1 MEANRAEIYQKD
13 SSERYKKLFAT
24 LLDGIPSSIL
34 LIDRHLRIV
43 SANLNFLE
51 KSRRSLSNTLGYR
64 LREVFP
70 SVVLEYKDLVKS
82 IRQVFEK
89 SQSTQGERITYCAQ
103 GVPMRIYS
111 YSILPFFWNGV
122 VEHTIL
128 LMEDIT
134 EQVHLSEEV
143 RRIERH
149 LASIVESANDIILS
163 TDIEGRILTWNTAA
177 EKLSGYTFH
186 EVKGRS
192 FFEYFAKERQ
202 QEVILFLSRLKA
214 TENREISRVIEWDLV
229 TRKGALIP
237 ISWVFS
243 MMKDELTQTVGMVG
257 VGRDLTERRKFEM
270 QLFRSQKLAALGVMA
285 GGIAHEIR
293 NPLAVCSSA
302 AQFLMEDH
310 LTPEFQ
316 RECAQK
322 IQTGIQK
329 ATIIIENLLKFGRPL
344 SQSDITEVHLIS
356 VLKETLTLIKNQAK
370 LQKIQ
375 ITTHFSKGSIRIN
388 GNANLLQQVF
398 MNLFLNAIHAMPKGG
413 RLSISTEKMG
423 GEVKVRIKDTGRG
436 ISKMAIE
443 NIFDPFYTTSA
454 VGKGTGLGL
463 SICYSII
470 KHHLGSI
477 DVESKEGKGSTFTV
491 RFPILRTKDWQ
502 EK

>member
-1 MEANRAEIYQKD
+1 VEAENFLMEANRAEIYQED
-13 SSERYKKLFAT
+13 SSDRYKNLFAI
-24 LLDGIPSSIL
+24 LLDAIPSSVL
-34 LIDRHLRIV
+34 LIDRHLCIV

-51 KSRRSLSNTLGYR
+51 KNRRSLSNTVGYR
-64 LREVFP
+64 LEDVFP
-70 SVVLEYKDLVKS
+70 PVIFEYMDLARR

-89 SQSTQGERITYCAQ
+89 SQPTRGERITYHAP
-103 GVPMRIYS
+103 GLPIRIYS
-111 YSILPFFWNGV
+111 YIILPFCWNGV
-122 VEHTIL
+122 VENAIL

-143 RRIERH
+143 HRIERH

-163 TDIEGRILTWNTAA
+163 TDMEGRILTWNTAA
-177 EKLSGYTFH
+177 EKLSGYALH
-186 EVKGRS
+186 EVKGQS

-202 QEVILFLSRLKA
+202 EEVMLFLSRLKA
-214 TENREISRVIEWDLV
+214 KENREISQVAEWDLV
-229 TRKGALIP
+229 TRKGDLIP

-243 MMKDELTQTVGMVG
+243 TMKDELAQTVGMVG

-270 QLFRSQKLAALGVMA
+270 QLFRSHKLAALGVMA

-310 LTPEFQ
+310 ITSEFR

-329 ATIIIENLLKFGRPL
+329 ASIIIENLLKFGRPL
-344 SQSDITEVHLIS
+344 SHSDMTEIHLIS
-356 VLKETLTLIKNQAK
+356 VLKETLMLIKNQGK
-370 LQKIQ
+370 IQKIQ
-375 ITTHFSKGSIRIN
+375 ITTHFPKGSVRIN

-413 RLSISTEKMG
+413 RLSISTESMD
-423 GEVKVRIKDTGRG
+423 GEVRVHIKDTGHG

-443 NIFDPFYTTSA
+443 KIFDPFYTTST

-491 RFPILRTKDWQ
+491 RFPIL
-502 EK
+502 